1 MMDGTNAFRQLTFVV
16 RGEMSGDPDVLT
28 YLAGAADLRPGEG
41 ALCVGDPVVLRQGA
55 RGGKLE
61 AWSETGRR
69 LGSLPPAESEALS
82 GLLTDG
88 ADRLRGHI
96 TALIPRPRLVGP
108 GRIHILVTDRG

>member
-1 MMDGTNAFRQLTFVV
+1 MA
-16 RGEMSGDPDVLT
+16 GDPGVLT
-28 YLAGAADLRPGEG
+28 YLTDATEPRPGEG
-41 ALCVGDPVVLRQGA
+41 GLCVGDPVVLRQGG
-55 RGGKLE
+55 RGRKLE
-61 AWSETGRR
+61 AWSTTGRK

-96 TALIPRPRLVGP
+96 AALIPRPRLMGP